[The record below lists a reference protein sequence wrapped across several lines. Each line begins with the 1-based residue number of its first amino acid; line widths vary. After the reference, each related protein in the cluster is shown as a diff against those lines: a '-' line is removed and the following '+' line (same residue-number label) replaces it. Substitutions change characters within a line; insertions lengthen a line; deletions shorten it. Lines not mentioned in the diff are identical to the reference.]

1 MAASLGSRAPSKRHK
16 WSFASSQRRTE
27 RVTELASP
35 PGFSSSLGQGHS
47 EASRE
52 TEANLIVKK
61 SWDVAL
67 APWKQVPMNLFIMY
81 MAGNS
86 ISIFP
91 IMMVGMLFLR
101 PVKALL
107 TIQSTFKMIEGGQA
121 ILQKIVYLFGNLA
134 CLALALYKC
143 SSMGLL
149 PTHASDWLDF
159 VEPLQR
165 IEHSGGGIILSW
177 TNEPGHEA
185 DRSCKQSAHARTEC
199 LFCTVHLSCVHV
211 LQQYAS
217 HILCTYISTFA
228 ALLQHFLQLM

>member
-1 MAASLGSRAPSKRHK
+1 MAMSLGGRAPVKRHK
-16 WSFASSQRRTE
+16 WSFAFSPRRIE
-27 RVTELASP
+27 RGTELASP
-35 PGFSSSLGQGHS
+35 PGYSSSLGPGHN

-86 ISIFP
+86 ISMFP

-101 PVKALL
+101 PVKALV

-149 PTHASDWLDF
+149 PTHTSDWLDF

-165 IEHSGGGIILSW
+165 IEYSGGGIIL
-177 TNEPGHEA
+177 T
-185 DRSCKQSAHARTEC
+185 
-199 LFCTVHLSCVHV
+199 
-211 LQQYAS
+211 
-217 HILCTYISTFA
+217 
-228 ALLQHFLQLM
+228 

>member
-1 MAASLGSRAPSKRHK
+1 MRLVTHNICHQVDQAIAVGRLNSRQAWNGDFRS
-16 WSFASSQRRTE
+16 T
-27 RVTELASP
+27 
-35 PGFSSSLGQGHS
+35 QGLS
-47 EASRE
+47 VDR
-52 TEANLIVKK
+52 NWDLRDLIIARLTFVFLQK

-107 TIQSTFKMIEGGQA
+107 TIQSTFKMIAGGQA

-159 VEPLQR
+159 VEPRQR
-165 IEHSGGGIILSW
+165 IEYSGGGIILSW
-177 TNEPGHEA
+177 
-185 DRSCKQSAHARTEC
+185 ARNVSQNDWSK
-199 LFCTVHLSCVHV
+199 LQAKLWSPDTVSV
-211 LQQYAS
+211 LYCPS
-217 HILCTYISTFA
+217 SF
-228 ALLQHFLQLM
+228 ALLSRQ

>member
-1 MAASLGSRAPSKRHK
+1 MAASLGNKTQVKRHK
-16 WSFASSQRRTE
+16 WSFALTSMFLESAYLCITDDPLSK
-27 RVTELASP
+27 TFGAAHSASKQ
-35 PGFSSSLGQGHS
+35 SEMLSLI
-47 EASRE
+47 
-52 TEANLIVKK
+52 LIQK

-165 IEHSGGGIILSW
+165 IEHSGGGIILS
-177 TNEPGHEA
+177 
-185 DRSCKQSAHARTEC
+185 
-199 LFCTVHLSCVHV
+199 
-211 LQQYAS
+211 
-217 HILCTYISTFA
+217 
-228 ALLQHFLQLM
+228 